1 MSDKLEGRR
10 MTETAAAA
18 VMIYA
23 ADGKFLCFINFEQ
36 EIISRDLWAEW
47 IGGGCRLRLRQK

>member
-1 MSDKLEGRR
+1 

-47 IGGGCRLRLRQK
+47 IGGGCRLRLRQG